1 MNQAAFINLAL
12 LALFGLQHSSMA
24 RKWFK
29 EKCKLPKP
37 RRTYAL
43 ATVAIL
49 ILIARFWQPM
59 PELAWRFQGAVA
71 IGIYI
76 VWTLGLQLILFGA
89 MSINARELLGLAE
102 PGPPEFHT
110 PFLYTIVR
118 HPTYLGAIFVLW
130 STPAMTHGRLLF
142 ASAMT
147 LYILIGI
154 QFEERDLERIFGDVY
169 RVYKKRVPMLIP
181 SLRRPLPLPPPPR

>member
-1 MNQAAFINLAL
+1 MR
-12 LALFGLQHSSMA
+12 GEMSMWSDWL
-24 RKWFK
+24 RQPQRLW
-29 EKCKLPKP
+29 L
-37 RRTYAL
+37 RRAS
-43 ATVAIL
+43 
-49 ILIARFWQPM
+49 
-59 PELAWRFQGAVA
+59 FQIHLWTSLA
-71 IGIYI
+71 IGLYI

-102 PGPPEFHT
+102 PGPPEFHA

-118 HPTYLGAIFVLW
+118 HPMYLGAIFVLW

-169 RVYKKRVPMLIP
+169 RVYKQRVPMLIP

>member
-12 LALFGLQHSSMA
+12 LALFGLQHSIMA

-29 EKCKLPKP
+29 EKVKLPKP

-43 ATVAIL
+43 ATVAVL

-59 PELAWRFQGAVA
+59 PELAWQFQGAVA
-71 IGIYI
+71 IGLYI

-118 HPTYLGAIFVLW
+118 HPIYLGAIFVLW

-154 QFEERDLERIFGDVY
+154 QFEERDLERAFGDVY
-169 RVYKKRVPMLIP
+169 RVYKIRVPMLIP

>member
-1 MNQAAFINLAL
+1 MNQAAFINVAL
-12 LALFGLQHSSMA
+12 LALFGLQHSLMA

-29 EKCKLPKP
+29 EKVNLPKP

-49 ILIARFWQPM
+49 ILIARCWQPM
-59 PELAWRFQGAVA
+59 PELAWQFQGAVA
-71 IGIYI
+71 IGLYI

-102 PGPPEFHT
+102 PGPPEFHA

-118 HPTYLGAIFVLW
+118 HPMYLGAIFVLW
-130 STPAMTHGRLLF
+130 STPAITHGRLLF

-169 RVYKKRVPMLIP
+169 RVYKQRVPMLIP